1 MESYAPAL
9 ITLAGTLLSALV
21 SLVIALVTSRRA
33 NDKTVAV
40 MEERIKALTAA
51 VERHNSLVE
60 RMYKVEARVDVL
72 EEDIKKAG

>member
-1 MESYAPAL
+1 MDYVPAL
-9 ITLAGTLLSALV
+9 ITLFGTILSAFV
-21 SLVIALVTSRRA
+21 SLVIALVTSKRA

>member
-1 MESYAPAL
+1 METYAPAL